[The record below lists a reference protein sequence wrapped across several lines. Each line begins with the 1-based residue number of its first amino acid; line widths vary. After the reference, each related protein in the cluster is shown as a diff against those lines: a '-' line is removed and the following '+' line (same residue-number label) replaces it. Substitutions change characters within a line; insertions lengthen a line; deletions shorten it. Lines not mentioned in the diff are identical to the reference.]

1 MNHKLLSFAA
11 LSGFMAV
18 ALGAFGA
25 HGLKN
30 IAPAELVSIFNLA
43 VEYQFYHT
51 FALVV
56 VAFGAQWLSPRLLTW
71 SAGFFI
77 TGIALFSGSLYL
89 YALIG
94 AKWIGPI
101 TPMGGLCLLIGWLL
115 LAIAAWRKL
124 SAHNPA
130 KV

>member
-1 MNHKLLSFAA
+1 MNHRLLFIAA
-11 LSGFMAV
+11 ISGFIAV

-30 IAPAELVSIFNLA
+30 IASAEMVSIFKLA

-51 FALVV
+51 FALVSL
-56 VAFGAQWLSPRLLTW
+56 AFAAQWLSTKWLNW

-77 TGIALFSGSLYL
+77 VGTLLFSGSLYL
-89 YALIG
+89 YALTQ

-101 TPMGGLCLLIGWLL
+101 TPMGGLCLLIAWALF
-115 LAIAAWRKL
+115 AIAAWR
-124 SAHNPA
+124 SPINTDQI
-130 KV
+130 

>member
-1 MNHKLLSFAA
+1 MNYRLLFVAA
-11 LSGFMAV
+11 ISGFIAV

-30 IAPAELVSIFNLA
+30 IASVEMVNIFKLA

-51 FALVV
+51 FALVSL
-56 VAFGAQWLSPRLLTW
+56 AFAAQWLSTQWLNW

-77 TGIALFSGSLYL
+77 IGIFLFSGSLYL

-94 AKWIGPI
+94 AKWVGPI
-101 TPMGGLCLLIGWLL
+101 TPVGGLCLLIGWALF
-115 LAIAAWRKL
+115 AIAAWRRQI
-124 SAHNPA
+124 NTDQI
-130 KV
+130 